1 MPERA
6 GQPYQITLD
15 ADDCG
20 TVLGALAWVL
30 GAIEI
35 MKDRGHA
42 EGDESF
48 HELADELSPRLTALL
63 AKLAQARAKVEG
75 DADGASQGVSSQ
87 RASVEEAYTRVRS
100 AFETWI
106 QLTALDTTE
115 IAIEQR
121 LASQDGEEER

>member
-1 MPERA
+1 MSA
-6 GQPYQITLD
+6 GTPPGDEGPYQITLD
-15 ADDCG
+15 EDGCG

-35 MKDRGHA
+35 MQDRGHA

-48 HELADELSPRLTALL
+48 HELAEELAPRLTALL

-75 DADGASQGVSSQ
+75 GADGASRG
-87 RASVEEAYTRVRS
+87 ASVDEAYTRVRS

-106 QLTALDTTE
+106 ELTAIDTTE

-121 LASQDGEEER
+121 LASQDSAEER

>member
-1 MPERA
+1 MPEGD

-20 TVLGALAWVL
+20 TVLGALARVL

-48 HELADELSPRLTALL
+48 HELADELSPRLAALL

-75 DADGASQGVSSQ
+75 DADGASQG
-87 RASVEEAYTRVRS
+87 ASIEEAYTRVRS

-121 LASQDGEEER
+121 LASQDGEEDQ